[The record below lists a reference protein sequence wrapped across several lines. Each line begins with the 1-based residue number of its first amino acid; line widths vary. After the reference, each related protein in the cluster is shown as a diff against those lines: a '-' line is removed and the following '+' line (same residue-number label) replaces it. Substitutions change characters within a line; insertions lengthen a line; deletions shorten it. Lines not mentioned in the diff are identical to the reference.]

1 MSKLGLLAAFLVLT
15 GSLFGC
21 TVFHQPGSDVSP
33 IHTRIYRTD
42 YNTAWQAVLDALKSY
57 DRAIVN
63 RESGVI
69 QTTWVDGNGHAGF
82 VDPLGIEDASYK
94 SKYRLSVSVAPGNY
108 NGKPSV
114 KISIQKEQ
122 LIQKDL
128 LDTWQPVKTDAVEER
143 TLLYRVGRVV
153 YVKYRLKK
161 MEQEKVRRA
170 LEEGV

>member
-1 MSKLGLLAAFLVLT
+1 MRRLCALTLIASLLVALG
-15 GSLFGC
+15 GC
-21 TVFHQPGSDVSP
+21 TVFHQPGSDVNP

-57 DRAIVN
+57 DRAVVN
-63 RESGVI
+63 REAGVI
-69 QTTWVDGNGHAGF
+69 QTAWVDGNGHAGF
-82 VDPLGIEDASYK
+82 VDPLAIEDASYK

-122 LIQKDL
+122 LVQKDL
-128 LDTWQPVKTDAVEER
+128 LDTWQSVKTDAIEER

-153 YVKYRLKK
+153 YVKHKLKK